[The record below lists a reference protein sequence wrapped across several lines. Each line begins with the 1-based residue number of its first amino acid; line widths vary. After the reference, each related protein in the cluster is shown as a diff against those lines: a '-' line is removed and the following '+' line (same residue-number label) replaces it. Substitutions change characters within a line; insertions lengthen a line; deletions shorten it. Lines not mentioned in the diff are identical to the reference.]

1 MRYNYLSCK
10 VYRVLVF
17 SDEAHK
23 DRKPP
28 YNIEDG
34 DYLLGNIA
42 VGNAQ
47 TLEGYDRGGSLLID
61 NWQRCELP
69 LVERYRAGAMSEL
82 CQDVKL
88 FPLLPRDSR
97 IDYQLSVL
105 YAQPHTLSTS
115 K

>member
-1 MRYNYLSCK
+1 MRYNYLSYK

-28 YNIEDG
+28 YNIEDE
-34 DYLLGNIA
+34 DYLLDNIA

-61 NWQRCELP
+61 NCYL
-69 LVERYRAGAMSEL
+69 
-82 CQDVKL
+82 
-88 FPLLPRDSR
+88 
-97 IDYQLSVL
+97 
-105 YAQPHTLSTS
+105 
-115 K
+115 